1 MKIAVIGR
9 GGREHALCWKLA
21 QDVGA
26 ENVFCLP
33 GNGGT
38 PNRRVVDEMDFTGIR
53 ALCESEGVELVVVG
67 PEAPLAAG
75 IVDELSGG
83 RFRVFGP
90 SRAAARLE
98 ASKTWSKQFML
109 RHGIATAV
117 GAFFASPRE
126 AAAHVAAQPGGV
138 VVKYSGLAAGK
149 GVFVCRNADGGL
161 DALREIE
168 TRHGADAPV
177 VVEELLEGPEVSVMG
192 VTDGRSIQL
201 LQPSRDHK
209 RLLDGDAGPNTGGMG
224 AFTPVPEVDD
234 DNVCFAPPQPCA
246 GSLPAVASAKA
257 GGQVG
262 SPTTQGGGARP
273 NLMTEIRKKIIEPTL
288 AGLAADGI
296 EYRGFLYFGVML
308 TAAGPKLLEYNA
320 RLGDPETEILLP
332 ALAGGLLPTILAAF
346 DGTLEQAPLAVRPGA
361 VVDVVLAAGGYPGD
375 IQKGVPITGIENADA
390 LVFHAGTE
398 IRDGRLVVSG
408 GRVLNVVAHG
418 ADLAEARRKAY
429 ATCEQ
434 IHFDGMQYRRDIG
447 RGRGPA

>member
-26 ENVFCLP
+26 ENVYCLP

-38 PNRRVVDEMDFTGIR
+38 PNRRAVDEMDFAGIR
-53 ALCESEGVELVVVG
+53 AFCEAEGVELVVVG
-67 PEAPLAAG
+67 PEAPLAG
-75 IVDELSGG
+75 GLVDEWTGG
-83 RFRVFGP
+83 RLRVFGP
-90 SRAAARLE
+90 SRAAALLE
-98 ASKTWSKQFML
+98 ASKTWSKQFMQ

-126 AAAHVAAQPGGV
+126 AATHVAAQPGGL

-149 GVFVCRNADGGL
+149 GVFVCRDADGGL

-201 LQPSRDHK
+201 LPPSRDHK

-224 AFTPVPEVDD
+224 AFTPVPD
-234 DNVCFAPPQPCA
+234 
-246 GSLPAVASAKA
+246 
-257 GGQVG
+257 VG
-262 SPTTQGGGARP
+262 PDQMAAIERD
-273 NLMTEIRKKIIEPTL
+273 IIAPTL

-346 DGTLEQAPLAVRPGA
+346 DGTLDQAPFAVRSGA
-361 VVDVVLAAGGYPGD
+361 VVDVVLAAGGYPGE
-375 IQKGVPITGIENADA
+375 IRKGVPITGIENAEA

-429 ATCEQ
+429 AACER

-447 RGRGPA
+447 RGRGAE

>member
-1 MKIAVIGR
+1 MRIAVIGR

-21 QDVGA
+21 QEVGA
-26 ENVFCLP
+26 QNVFCLP

-38 PNRRVVDEMDFTGIR
+38 ANNRPIAESDFAGIR
-53 ALCESEGVELVVVG
+53 AFCEAEGVELAVVG

-83 RFRVFGP
+83 RLRVFGP

-98 ASKTWSKQFML
+98 ASKTWSKQFMQ

-126 AAAHVAAQPGGV
+126 AAAHVAAQPGGL

-149 GVFVCRNADGGL
+149 GVFVCSDADAGL
-161 DALREIE
+161 DALRDIE

-201 LQPSRDHK
+201 LPPSRDHK

-224 AFTPVPEVDD
+224 AFTPVPDVDA
-234 DNVCFAPPQPCA
+234 DNVCFAPPRPCA
-246 GSLPAVASAKA
+246 V

-273 NLMTEIRKKIIEPTL
+273 NLMTEIRKQIIEPTL

-332 ALAGGLLPTILAAF
+332 ALVGGLLPTILAAF
-346 DGTLEQAPLAVRPGA
+346 DGTLDQTPFAVRSGV
-361 VVDVVLAAGGYPGD
+361 VVDIVLAAGGYPGA
-375 IQKGVPITGIENADA
+375 IQSGVPITGIENADA

-429 ATCEQ
+429 AACEQ

-447 RGRGPA
+447 QGRGPA